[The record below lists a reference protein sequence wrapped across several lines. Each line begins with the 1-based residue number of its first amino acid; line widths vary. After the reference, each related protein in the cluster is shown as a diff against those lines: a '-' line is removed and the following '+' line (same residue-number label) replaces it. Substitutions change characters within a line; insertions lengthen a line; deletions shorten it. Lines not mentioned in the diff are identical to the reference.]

1 MQRWFS
7 LANPGRSP
15 YRLYALSNV
24 GSLLALATYR
34 NILQKAEAKEIQYV
48 NGVAGGFVREEV
60 LAKR

>member
-1 MQRWFS
+1 MNTPGLGES
-7 LANPGRSP
+7 LSHHP
-15 YRLYALSNV
+15 
-24 GSLLALATYR
+24 LLALATYR